1 MRHQKKGFKL
11 GRTSSHRKATLSAL
25 SNALIRHK
33 RITTTITKAKALRM
47 FVEPIINRAKE
58 DSTLNRRQVFRHLQD
73 KESVKEL
80 FGDIAGKIADR
91 PGGYT
96 RIVKLGQ
103 RAGDSTEMAIIEL
116 VDFND
121 VRPDGSSSGT
131 AKKTR
136 RAGRRKKS
144 GSTATAA
151 APVAAEEATKVEETV
166 AEEAEVVAEKAAA
179 EVSEAVVEEGAA
191 EETEAVEEVVAEEP
205 EAVAEEAVA
214 NEPKAE
220 APAAEEA
227 ADESEDKK
235 EA

>member
-11 GRTSSHRKATLSAL
+11 GRTSSHRKATLQAL

-58 DSTLNRRQVFRHLQD
+58 DSTLNRRQAFRYLQD
-73 KESVKEL
+73 KESIKTL
-80 FGDIAGKIADR
+80 FGDIAGKIGDR

-121 VRPDGSSSGT
+121 VRPDGSSSGS

-144 GSTATAA
+144 TDTVAASAA
-151 APVAAEEATKVEETV
+151 ASVAAVAEEAT
-166 AEEAEVVAEKAAA
+166 
-179 EVSEAVVEEGAA
+179 VSEA
-191 EETEAVEEVVAEEP
+191 
-205 EAVAEEAVA
+205 EAVAEEV
-214 NEPKAE
+214 
-220 APAAEEA
+220 AEEVGHGNA
-227 ADESEDKK
+227 TLQKHYLVPEIKEMFLRSGRVLKLDRKYAESFKY
-235 EA
+235 

>member
-11 GRTSSHRKATLSAL
+11 GRTSSHRKATLQAL

-58 DSTLNRRQVFRHLQD
+58 DSTLNRRQAFRYLQD
-73 KESVKEL
+73 KESIKTL
-80 FGDIAGKIADR
+80 FGDIAGKIGDR

-121 VRPDGSSSGT
+121 VRPDGSSSGS

-144 GSTATAA
+144 TDTVAASAA
-151 APVAAEEATKVEETV
+151 ASVAAVAEEAT
-166 AEEAEVVAEKAAA
+166 
-179 EVSEAVVEEGAA
+179 VSEA
-191 EETEAVEEVVAEEP
+191 
-205 EAVAEEAVA
+205 EAVAEEVAEEVAEVEAATEEVKAVDA
-214 NEPKAE
+214 PAEVAE
-220 APAAEEA
+220 ATAEDTSGTDEA
-227 ADESEDKK
+227 TDESEYKK

>member
-11 GRTSSHRKATLSAL
+11 GRTSSHRKATLQAL

-58 DSTLNRRQVFRHLQD
+58 DSTLNRRQAFRYLQD
-73 KESVKEL
+73 KESIKTL
-80 FGDIAGKIADR
+80 FGDIAGKIGDR

-121 VRPDGSSSGT
+121 VRPDGSSSGL

-144 GSTATAA
+144 TDTAA
-151 APVAAEEATKVEETV
+151 APATASVATVVEEAIVSKAEAV
-166 AEEAEVVAEKAAA
+166 AEEVAEVVAEVEAATEEVKAVDAPA
-179 EVSEAVVEEGAA
+179 EV
-191 EETEAVEEVVAEEP
+191 
-205 EAVAEEAVA
+205 
-214 NEPKAE
+214 AE
-220 APAAEEA
+220 ATAEDTSGTDEA
-227 ADESEDKK
+227 TDESEDKK

>member
-11 GRTSSHRKATLSAL
+11 GRTSAHRKATLQAL

-58 DSTLNRRQVFRHLQD
+58 DSTLNRRQAFRFLQD
-73 KESVKEL
+73 KESIKEL

-116 VDFND
+116 VDYND
-121 VRPDGSSSGT
+121 VRPDGASSG
-131 AKKTR
+131 AGKKTTR

-144 GSTATAA
+144 GDAVAAPATANA
-151 APVAAEEATKVEETV
+151 DAPAT
-166 AEEAEVVAEKAAA
+166 
-179 EVSEAVVEEGAA
+179 
-191 EETEAVEEVVAEEP
+191 
-205 EAVAEEAVA
+205 
-214 NEPKAE
+214 E

-227 ADESEDKK
+227 EAVVAEEVEETVAEAAVEEAPAAEAPAEEAAADDAASDDADDKK
-235 EA
+235 DA